1 MKLDF
6 KEINEETKELLPD
19 SVYAFIQTFDHE
31 SRIRVA
37 QINPEYADG
46 QSLSEQYDIPYE
58 MELNCLLVEG
68 RRKDNISYAALIVPY
83 GYRANMNA
91 KVRNPLDAKEVRFA
105 DLDYVTKVTGMEYG
119 SITPIGLPEDW
130 KILVD
135 ASVFDQENVIVGGGL
150 TKSKLLLPSAL
161 FKDLPNCIVVDGLKK
176 E

>member
-1 MKLDF
+1 MKLNF
-6 KEINEETKELLPD
+6 KDINEETKELLPD
-19 SVYAFIQTFDHE
+19 HVYAFIKAFDHE
-31 SRIRVA
+31 SKIRVA
-37 QINPEYADG
+37 QINPDYADG
-46 QSLSEQYDIPYE
+46 KSLSEEYDIPYE
-58 MELNCLLVEG
+58 MELNCLIVEG

-91 KVRNPLDAKEVRFA
+91 KVRNPLDAKEVRLA

-130 KILVD
+130 KILID
-135 ASVFDQENVIVGGGL
+135 SSVFDQKEVIVGGGL
-150 TKSKLLLPSAL
+150 VKSKLLLPSAL